1 MLGSTPTPVSTLVS
15 TEAVS
20 RCETGG
26 QIVKDPITPMPITKA
41 ASLADSLVQKF
52 EQLIETGE
60 LAPGSRF
67 PTEKVITEEFGVSR
81 TVVREAFARL
91 AARGLLISR
100 RGAGAFVADG
110 ARYRAFQV
118 TPEEVEA
125 IEDVLKL
132 IEMRMGFEMEMAH
145 LAAERRSEEDLAE
158 MRTTLVA
165 MEQSH
170 DVDGSVAADAAF
182 HAAIARATG
191 NVYYTRFT
199 QFLGIRLIPSRRL
212 YLQADDPL
220 VHTAYAKTI
229 NRDHKA
235 IYSAIEAQDP
245 SRARQAARR
254 HMQKSF
260 ERYSAM
266 TTRAKTV

>member
-1 MLGSTPTPVSTLVS
+1 MLRSTSTLVS
-15 TEAVS
+15 TAAVQW
-20 RCETGG
+20 CETSGP
-26 QIVKDPITPMPITKA
+26 IVKDPITPMPITKA

-118 TPEEVEA
+118 APEEMEA

-132 IEMRMGFEMEMAH
+132 LEMRMGFETEMAH
-145 LAAERRSEEDLAE
+145 LAAERRSERDLSD
-158 MRTTLVA
+158 MRKALVA

-170 DVDGSVAADAAF
+170 DADGSVAADAAF

-191 NVYYTRFT
+191 NVYYTRFMD
-199 QFLGIRLIPSRRL
+199 FLGIRLVPSRKL

-220 VHTAYAKTI
+220 VHAAYAKTI

-235 IYSAIEAQDP
+235 IYGAIEAQDC

-260 ERYSAM
+260 ERYSGM
-266 TTRAKTV
+266 TSRSKPI